1 MTLRHSAHQATAR
14 SLLDLHYPSPVS
26 NDPFDPGQRRILR
39 LRQGREKSV
48 ARRHPWIFSGAID
61 SEKGPASAAIGDL
74 VDRSGNLLASGFY
87 SEHSQIRLRA
97 ISFGEPLTAETISLR
112 IRSALTLR
120 APLLNK
126 ETSAARLIHSEGDSL
141 SGLIVDGY
149 AGVLV
154 AEITSAGLEQVRPL
168 VIETLQNLVS
178 PRAIFFRNDLSARK
192 IERLPLKDE
201 WVGES
206 VDPVEILEH
215 GARFEVGFLGT
226 QKTGFFLDQRENRKL
241 IRDRIAGQTLLNLFA
256 YSGGFGVQ
264 ASRGGASEVTEVDIS
279 AGAIEM
285 ARRNHALN
293 PSSATINYEVADAFE
308 YVRRCAREGRSFDWV
323 VCDPPA
329 FAKSRHEVDRAAR
342 GYKDVNMGAIRLVR
356 PGGHLA
362 TFSCSGHMSL
372 DLFQKV
378 IFSAALDTG
387 RKVSI
392 LGRLGAG
399 PDHPVSLYC
408 PEGEYLKG
416 FLLRVE

>member
-1 MTLRHSAHQATAR
+1 MSG
-14 SLLDLHYPSPVS
+14 
-26 NDPFDPGQRRILR
+26 DPFDPAQRKILR

-48 ARRHPWIFSGAID
+48 SRRHPWIFSGAID
-61 SEKGPASAAIGDL
+61 SEKGPDGAAIGDL
-74 VDRSGNLLASGFY
+74 VDRSGTVLASGFY
-87 SEHSQIRLRA
+87 SQHSQIRLRA
-97 ISFGEPLTAETISLR
+97 ISFNQPLTAETISQR
-112 IRSALTLR
+112 IRAAVKLR
-120 APLLNK
+120 APLLDSD
-126 ETSAARLIHSEGDSL
+126 TTAARLIHSEGDSL
-141 SGLIVDGY
+141 SGLIVDRY

-154 AEITSAGLEQVRPL
+154 AEITSAGLEQLRPL
-168 VIETLQNLVS
+168 LMETLQSAVS
-178 PRAIFFRNDLSARK
+178 PRAIFFKNDLPARK

-201 WVGES
+201 WIGHS
-206 VDPVEILEH
+206 VDRVEIVEH
-215 GARFEVGFLGT
+215 GARFEVGFVGT

-241 IRDRIAGQTLLNLFA
+241 LGDRTSGLTVLNLFS

-264 ASRGGASEVTEVDIS
+264 AGRGGAREVTEVDIS
-279 AGAIEM
+279 AAAMDM

-293 PSSATINYEVADAFE
+293 PTAANVRFEVADAFE
-308 YVRRCAREGRSFDWV
+308 YVRRMAREAASFDWV

-329 FAKSRHEVDRAAR
+329 FAKSRQEVDRAAR
-342 GYKDVNMGAIRLVR
+342 GYKDINMGALRLVR

-378 IFSAALDTG
+378 VFSAALDTG
-387 RKVSI
+387 RSVSI
-392 LGRLGAG
+392 VGRLGAG

>member
-1 MTLRHSAHQATAR
+1 MPGACNAPLRSE
-14 SLLDLHYPSPVS
+14 LHYPSRVS
-26 NDPFDPGQRRILR
+26 GDPFDSSQRRILR

-48 ARRHPWIFSGAID
+48 TRRHPWIFSGAIE
-61 SEKGPASAAIGDL
+61 SEKGPAAAAIGEL
-74 VDRSGNLLASGFY
+74 VDRSGNVLASGFY

-97 ISFGEPLTAETISLR
+97 ISFGESLTAESISRR
-112 IRSALTLR
+112 IRAAVALR
-120 APLLNK
+120 APLLGR
-126 ETSAARLIHSEGDSL
+126 ETTAVRLIHSEGDSI
-141 SGLIVDGY
+141 SGLIVDRY
-149 AGVLV
+149 ADVLV
-154 AEITSAGLEQVRPL
+154 AEITSAGLDKLRLL
-168 VIETLQNLVS
+168 VTETLQNLVS
-178 PRAIFFRNDLSARK
+178 PRAIFFKNDLPARK

-201 WVGES
+201 WIGEPADS
-206 VDPVEILEH
+206 VKILEN
-215 GARFEVGFLGT
+215 GARFEVGFLKA

-241 IRDRIAGQTLLNLFA
+241 IGDRAAGLTLLNLFA
-256 YSGGFGVQ
+256 YSGGFGVH

-279 AGAIEM
+279 AGAIEL

-293 PSSATINYEVADAFE
+293 PTSARIHFEVADAFE
-308 YVRRCAREGRSFDWV
+308 YVRRCAREGLSFDWV

-329 FAKSRHEVDRAAR
+329 FAKSRQEVDRAAR
-342 GYKDVNMGAIRLVR
+342 GYKDVNMGAMRLVR

-378 IFSAALDTG
+378 VFSAALDTG
-387 RKVSI
+387 RSVSI

-399 PDHPVSLYC
+399 PDHPISLYC

>member
-1 MTLRHSAHQATAR
+1 M
-14 SLLDLHYPSPVS
+14 HYPSRVS
-26 NDPFDPGQRRILR
+26 PDPFDPSQRRILR
-39 LRQGREKSV
+39 LRPGREKSV
-48 ARRHPWIFSGAID
+48 ARRHPWIFSGAIE
-61 SEKGPASAAIGDL
+61 SEKGPEGAAIGEL
-74 VDRSGNLLASGFY
+74 VDRSGSVLASGFY

-97 ISFGEPLTAETISLR
+97 ISFGEPLSAETIALR
-112 IRSALTLR
+112 IRAAVDLR

-126 ETSAARLIHSEGDSL
+126 ETTAARLIHSEGDSI
-141 SGLIVDGY
+141 SGLIVDRY

-154 AEITSAGLEQVRPL
+154 AEITSAGLEKVRPL

-178 PRAIFFRNDLSARK
+178 PRAIFFKNDLPARK

-201 WVGES
+201 WVGQP
-206 VDPVEILEH
+206 VDPVEILEN

-226 QKTGFFLDQRENRKL
+226 QKTGFFLDQRENRKMVG
-241 IRDRIAGQTLLNLFA
+241 DRTSGLTLLNLFA

-264 ASRGGASEVTEVDIS
+264 ASRGGAAEVTEVDTS

-293 PSSATINYEVADAFE
+293 PTSARINFEVADAFE
-308 YVRRCAREGRSFDWV
+308 YVRRCARQGRSFDWV

-329 FAKSRHEVDRAAR
+329 FAKSRQEVDRAAR
-342 GYKDVNMGAIRLVR
+342 GYKDINMGAIRLVR
-356 PGGHLA
+356 PGGHLT

-378 IFSAALDTG
+378 VFSAALDTG
-387 RKVSI
+387 RNVSI
-392 LGRLGAG
+392 VGRLGAG
-399 PDHPVSLYC
+399 SDHPISLYC